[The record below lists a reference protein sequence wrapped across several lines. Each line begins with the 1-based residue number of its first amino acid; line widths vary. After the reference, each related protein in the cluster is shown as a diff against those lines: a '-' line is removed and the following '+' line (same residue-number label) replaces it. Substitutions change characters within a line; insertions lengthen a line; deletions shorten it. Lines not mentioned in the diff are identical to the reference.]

1 MSEKSIGLG
10 LGAGLPTDRLLDLQ
24 LVSAG
29 GQGLLYRS
37 HDKLLN
43 RPVAVKIL
51 TNVPTDGPLP
61 SSVTAQARM
70 SWHPNVMT
78 LHDAGRTTTGQP
90 FLVMEYL
97 DGGSCE
103 QLRRRGPVAVERAL
117 RIGLEIAEA
126 LQASHDQHIAHC
138 DVKPS
143 NVLLD
148 TDDHVR
154 LGDFG
159 SARDFDRSTTTL
171 DEIQG
176 SLMYVA
182 PETLEGVRPAK
193 PADVYALALTIRALL
208 TGETPWAEARSLGE
222 AIATRRQTRRLDF
235 PALAERP
242 RLQKALEAATDIDP
256 DRRPVLPDL
265 ITELRIAAGRQAV
278 PVVPVPPP
286 RRSRIV
292 FAVAAACLLVG
303 GATGYVIRPAA
314 VQPVAEDPG
323 GLSPQMA
330 FCGALLRARVQ
341 HARAVVG
348 LERTVAK
355 AASAE
360 DAVES
365 MLIGYPRKFASI
377 YRPVVDVADQ
387 LTLKRTVANLSN
399 QALADLALVD
409 GLYRA
414 GIEPRG
420 LVDAKSATVQIHG
433 ELRASVAEAAASYSA
448 LLKHGEELCGLSAL
462 NSRAD
467 NIKAAIDNSVA
478 QFKRFLTEPQMST
491 FFDLDG
497 AGQRTSRMFD
507 ANQIDLILSSGPV
520 LLDQFGSHLDWLV
533 HLLEADNEI
542 RDVLFANYLG
552 QFVKYLSLRMPYT
565 QTLPKIHP
573 DWVVDMQARFRE
585 LPEHEQV
592 GINTYAEAVTT
603 LGLGR

>member
-29 GQGLLYRS
+29 GQGLLYRA
-37 HDKLLN
+37 HDKLLS

-51 TNVPTDGPLP
+51 TNAPTDGPLP

-70 SWHPNVMT
+70 SWHPRVMS
-78 LHDAGRTTTGQP
+78 LYDAGRTTTGLP
-90 FLVMEYL
+90 YLIMEYL
-97 DGGSCE
+97 EGGSCE
-103 QLRRRGPVAVERAL
+103 QLRRRGPVAVDRVL
-117 RIGLEIAEA
+117 RIGLELAEA
-126 LQASHDQHIAHC
+126 LQASHDHHIAHC

-148 TDDHVR
+148 SHDHVR

-182 PETLEGVRPAK
+182 PETLEGVRPGK

-208 TGETPWAEARSLGE
+208 TGDAPWAEARSLGD
-222 AIATRRQTRRLDF
+222 AIATRLQTKRLDF
-235 PALAERP
+235 PTLTERP
-242 RLQKALEAATDIDP
+242 RLRKALEAATDIDP

-278 PVVPVPPP
+278 PVVPAPPP
-286 RRSRIV
+286 RHPRIV
-292 FAVAAACLLVG
+292 FAVAALCLLVG
-303 GATGYVIRPAA
+303 SVIGYVIRPAA
-314 VQPVAEDPG
+314 LHEAADEPE
-323 GLSPQMA
+323 GLNPQGA
-330 FCGALLRARVQ
+330 FCSTLIRARVQ
-341 HARAVVG
+341 HARAVLR
-348 LERTVAK
+348 LEQTVAR
-355 AASAE
+355 AGSAE
-360 DAVES
+360 EAVES
-365 MLIGYPRKFASI
+365 MIIVYPREFASI

-387 LTLKRTVANLSN
+387 LTLKNTVANLSS
-399 QALADLALVD
+399 QALADMALVD

-420 LVDAKSATVQIHG
+420 LVDAKSATVQVHG
-433 ELRASVAEAAASYSA
+433 ELRASVAEAAASYST
-448 LLKHGEELCGLSAL
+448 LLRHGEELCGLSAL

-478 QFKRFLTEPQMST
+478 EFKRFLTEPQMSA
-491 FFDLDG
+491 FFDLGG

-507 ANQIDLILSSGPV
+507 ANQIDLILSSGSV

-533 HLLEADNEI
+533 HLLEGDREI
-542 RDVLFANYLG
+542 RDVVFANYLG

-565 QTLPKIHP
+565 QTLPTVHP
-573 DWVVDMQARFRE
+573 DWVSDMQARFRE

-592 GINTYAEAVTT
+592 GINRYVEAVTT